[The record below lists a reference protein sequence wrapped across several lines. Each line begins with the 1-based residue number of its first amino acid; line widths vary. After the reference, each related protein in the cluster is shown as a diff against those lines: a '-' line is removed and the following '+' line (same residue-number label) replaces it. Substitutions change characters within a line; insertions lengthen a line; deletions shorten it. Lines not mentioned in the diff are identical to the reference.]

1 MQQTLCFL
9 THWVRLVD
17 SGHSIRIPSISQTA
31 NHEKYLSP
39 SATITRRSHSNFL
52 NESLSRMSFD
62 VVWNPTN
69 SWNDARKIYST
80 LVLFQI
86 TADIWCVRYTVFVH
100 IRRNDRTIWNFTHE
114 QRRQLPSS
122 SRDLFS
128 IQTGVYRSM
137 LPWFASYFL
146 YFYCFL
152 FQSTI
157 WYSQHIIVQFLV
169 APLIEY
175 DRRKLEDRTID
186 CQVDITVI
194 IVC

>member
-1 MQQTLCFL
+1 M
-9 THWVRLVD
+9 
-17 SGHSIRIPSISQTA
+17 A
-31 NHEKYLSP
+31 NNINYLSP

-137 LPWFASYFL
+137 LRLVCLIFL
-146 YFYCFL
+146 IILLFSFPIHDLIQLTHYC
-152 FQSTI
+152 SI
-157 WYSQHIIVQFLV
+157 PGC
-169 APLIEY
+169 PLIEY

-186 CQVDITVI
+186 CQEDITVI